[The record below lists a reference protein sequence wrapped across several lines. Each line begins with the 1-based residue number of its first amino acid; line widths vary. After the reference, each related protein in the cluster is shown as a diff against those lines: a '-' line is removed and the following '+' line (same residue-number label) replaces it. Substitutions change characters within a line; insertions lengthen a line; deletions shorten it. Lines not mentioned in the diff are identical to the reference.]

1 MTIIGVYYQRQ
12 EADANVYRM
21 NFVELCNLKSMSLH
35 RSDVFGREEQLQTMS
50 PDNVHERGSC
60 SPSGE
65 G

>member
-21 NFVELCNLKSMSLH
+21 NFVELCNLRSMSLH
-35 RSDVFGREEQLQTMS
+35 RSDVFGREVQLQTMS
-50 PDNVHERGSC
+50 PDNLHVGGSC
-60 SPSGE
+60 SLPGE